1 MAKIST
7 YAIDGNPSLSD
18 KVIGTEVAN
27 NNETKNYL
35 ISDILSLGSTLY
47 TPIAYGSFY
56 DTTTQTATTSTIA
69 TMKYNTTVLSQG
81 VSVVNDGLGNPT
93 QITFANAGLYNLQFS
108 AQLQRTS
115 GGSDATISI
124 WFRLNGT
131 DIPASTTHLTL
142 KANTNYVVASW
153 NFFQQVAAGNNVKIM
168 WSHNDSIQILYEA
181 PGVAPVRPSTP
192 SVILTVNRIA

>member
-7 YAIDGNPSLSD
+7 YAIDGTPSLSD

-35 ISDILSLGSTLY
+35 ISDILDLGSTLY
-47 TPIAYGSFY
+47 VPIAYGSFY
-56 DTTTQTATTSTIA
+56 DTTTQTATSGAIA
-69 TMKYNTTVLSQG
+69 TMKYNTTVLSNG
-81 VSVVNDGLGNPT
+81 VSIVNDGLGDPT
-93 QITFANAGLYNLQFS
+93 EITFTDAGIYNIQFS

-124 WFRLNGT
+124 WLRQNGSNVA
-131 DIPASTTHLTL
+131 DSTTHLTL
-142 KANTNYVVASW
+142 KANTNYVVAAW
-153 NFFQQVAAGNNVKIM
+153 NFFQQVGAGDNVQIM
-168 WSHNDSIQILYEA
+168 WSHNDAIQILYEA
-181 PGVAPVRPSTP
+181 PGVAPVRPATP

>member
-7 YAIDGNPSLSD
+7 YAIDGTPSLSD

-35 ISDILSLGSTLY
+35 ISDILGLGSTLY

-56 DTTTQTATTSTIA
+56 DTTTQTAVSGAIA

-81 VSVVNDGLGNPT
+81 VSIVNDGLGNPT
-93 QITFANAGLYNLQFS
+93 EVTFTDAGVYNIQFS

-115 GGSDATISI
+115 GGSDASISI
-124 WFRLNGT
+124 WLRLNGSDVT
-131 DIPASTTHLTL
+131 DSNTHLTL
-142 KANTNYVVASW
+142 KANTNYVVAAW
-153 NFFQQVAAGNNVKIM
+153 NFFQQVSAGDNVQLM
-168 WSHNDSIQILYEA
+168 WSHNDAIQLLYE
-181 PGVAPVRPSTP
+181 VAGTSPVHPATP
-192 SVILTVNRIA
+192 SIILTVNRIA

>member
-7 YAIDGNPSLSD
+7 YAIDGTPSLSD

-35 ISDILSLGSTLY
+35 ISDILGLGSTLY
-47 TPIAYGSFY
+47 VPIAYGSFY
-56 DTTTQTATTSTIA
+56 DTTTQTAVSGAIA
-69 TMKYNTTVLSQG
+69 TMKYNTTSLSNG

-93 QITFANAGLYNLQFS
+93 EITFTDAGVYNIQFS

-124 WFRLNGT
+124 WLSQNGSNVA
-131 DIPASTTHLTL
+131 DSTTHLTL
-142 KANTNYVVASW
+142 KANTNYVVAAW
-153 NFFQQVAAGNNVKIM
+153 NFFQQVGAGDNVQIM
-168 WSHNDSIQILYEA
+168 WSHNDAIQILYEA
-181 PGVAPVRPSTP
+181 PGVSPTRPATP